1 MQTADVVIIGG
12 GVIGASVAWHLASAG
27 CRNVVVIDRSS
38 EPGSGSTGRAT
49 GGFRAQFG
57 SAINIRLSL
66 MAREKL
72 LHFEEE
78 TGVDPGFEQTG
89 YLFLTSSPAQLDRLR
104 LVNDLQRH
112 HGVGEARIIDARE
125 AAALNPAIDEGSYIG
140 AAWSPSDGFL
150 RPLEILRG
158 YSEAAV
164 RMGVRFESGTEAM
177 AFEKQRG
184 HLVALRTNRGEI
196 AAHTFVNAAGAWAAR
211 VGEMAGVDVPVVPVR
226 RQVAATVPTTALPSD
241 MPMTIFADDGFHLRV
256 RDGRVLLLWPDSASV
271 EDPFETEVD
280 DLWLKEV
287 RRKSDARVSLLR
299 DVPFD
304 REASWAGLYEMS
316 PDRHALLGTTSD
328 ASNLILV
335 NGSSGHGVMHAPAL
349 GQLASDL
356 ILGRPPQLDIDPL
369 RPSRFAEGKPV
380 QLIELL

>member
-256 RDGRVLLLWPDSASV
+256 RDGRVLLLWPDSARV

>member
-38 EPGSGSTGRAT
+38 DPGSGSTGRAT

-66 MAREKL
+66 MARDEL

-78 TGVDPGFEQTG
+78 TGVDPGFEQAG

-104 LVNDLQRH
+104 LANELQRH
-112 HGVGEARIIDARE
+112 HGVGEARMIDARE

-150 RPLEILRG
+150 RPLEMLRG
-158 YSEAAV
+158 YSEAAA

-184 HLVALRTNRGEI
+184 RLVALRTNRGEI
-196 AAHTFVNAAGAWAAR
+196 GAATFVNAAGAWAAR
-211 VGEMAGVDVPVVPVR
+211 VGEMAGADVPVVPLR
-226 RQVAATVPTTALPSD
+226 RQVAATVPTRALPDD

-271 EDPFETEVD
+271 EDPFQTEVD
-280 DLWLKEV
+280 DGWLKEV
-287 RRKSDARVSLLR
+287 RKKCDARVGRLR
-299 DVPFD
+299 GVPID

-316 PDRHALLGTTSD
+316 PDAHALLGTTSE
-328 ASNLILV
+328 ARNLILV

-356 ILGRPPQLDIDPL
+356 ILGRPPQIDIDPL

-380 QLIELL
+380 ESIELL

>member
-78 TGVDPGFEQTG
+78 TGVDPGFEQAG

-104 LVNDLQRH
+104 LANDLQRH
-112 HGVGEARIIDARE
+112 HGLGEARIIDARE

-177 AFEKQRG
+177 AFEKRRG

-226 RQVAATVPTTALPSD
+226 RQVAATVPTTALPND

-256 RDGRVLLLWPDSASV
+256 RDGRVLLLWPDSARV

-316 PDRHALLGTTSD
+316 PDRHALLGATSD
-328 ASNLILV
+328 ASTLILV

>member
-104 LVNDLQRH
+104 LVNELQRH
-112 HGVGEARIIDARE
+112 HGLGEARIIDARE

-140 AAWSPSDGFL
+140 GAWSPSDGFL

-211 VGEMAGVDVPVVPVR
+211 VGEMAGVDVPVVPLR